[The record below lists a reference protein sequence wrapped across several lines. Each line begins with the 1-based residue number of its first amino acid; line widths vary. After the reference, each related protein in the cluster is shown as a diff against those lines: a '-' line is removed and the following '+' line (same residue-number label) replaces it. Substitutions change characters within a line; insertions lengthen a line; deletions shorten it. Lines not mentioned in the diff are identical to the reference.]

1 MMNQEKWCGQME
13 DETFRAIKEVI
24 GAVQHSGG
32 SLESV
37 VAEIIEHHN
46 NDLTSDQKLQLA
58 SKLISSSRDLNLV
71 HKKVVWEN
79 DYF

>member
-1 MMNQEKWCGQME
+1 MNQEKWCGPME

-24 GAVQHSGG
+24 GAVQHSS

-37 VAEIIEHHN
+37 VAQIIEHHN
-46 NDLTSDQKLQLA
+46 DDLTSDQKLQLA
-58 SKLISSSRDLNLV
+58 SKIISSSRDLI